1 MERFKKGH
9 LKTQIA
15 WPLSLRK
22 TECGS
27 MLFVYLVSASWPS
40 TFLKLFPERDPLATS
55 QVGVLL

>member
-1 MERFKKGH
+1 MERFEKGH

-27 MLFVYLVSASWPS
+27 MSFVYLVGASWPS